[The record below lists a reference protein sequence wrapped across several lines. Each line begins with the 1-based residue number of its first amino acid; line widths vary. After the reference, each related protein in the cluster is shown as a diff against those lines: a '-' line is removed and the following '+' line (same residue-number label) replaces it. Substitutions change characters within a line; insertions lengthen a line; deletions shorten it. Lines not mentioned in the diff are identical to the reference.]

1 MIIGNAKLFL
11 DGAFQ
16 EGSLTF
22 ENGVITAVGPAQ
34 GPCDLDAGGKYLVP
48 GFLDVHT
55 HGAMNEDFSDGRPEG
70 LPIMSRHYAA
80 HGVTSFLAT
89 TMTLKEETLTP
100 AMHAIRDFR
109 RPADGAKCAGI
120 HLEGPF
126 LCYAKRGAQAAEN
139 LHEPDASMF
148 HRLNEASGGMVR
160 LITVAPEEEGAIPFI
175 REVSQTCTVSLG
187 HTTAGYETAM
197 AAYGAGA
204 SHATHLFNAMP
215 SFLHREPGV
224 IGAALDSGA
233 TVELIC
239 DGLHI
244 HPAVIRATHK
254 LFGDKLVIISDSLR
268 CAGMPSFLHREP
280 GVIGAAL
287 DSGATVE
294 LICDGLHIHPAVIR
308 ATHKLFGDKL
318 VIISDSLRCAGMPD
332 GEYELGG
339 QPIEMKGGKATLRGT
354 DTLAGSSSNL
364 LSELQNVVAFGLPL
378 EDAVTA
384 LTLAPARAVRLDH
397 QIGSLAVGKQA
408 DLVLLN
414 PDLTLDSVYV
424 DGEKVR

>member
-187 HTTAGYETAM
+187 H
-197 AAYGAGA
+197 
-204 SHATHLFNAMP
+204 
-215 SFLHREPGV
+215 
-224 IGAALDSGA
+224 
-233 TVELIC
+233 
-239 DGLHI
+239 
-244 HPAVIRATHK
+244 
-254 LFGDKLVIISDSLR
+254 
-268 CAGMPSFLHREP
+268 
-280 GVIGAAL
+280 L